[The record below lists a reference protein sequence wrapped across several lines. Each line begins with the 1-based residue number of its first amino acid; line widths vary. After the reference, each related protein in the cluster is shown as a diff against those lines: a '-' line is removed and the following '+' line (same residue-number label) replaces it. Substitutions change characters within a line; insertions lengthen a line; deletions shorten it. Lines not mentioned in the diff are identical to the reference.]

1 MRWRVSDLDANAAPA
16 ALQYLYVSLSNLCNA
31 RCTYCDVHS
40 EPPPVRDTGEPELRR
55 LFGEAQALGCH
66 TVHFLG
72 GGEPLIA
79 RSFPDAARVCRELA
93 LGVVITTNGS
103 HLERAIERDLPGV
116 TLTTLIVSLDSH
128 VPERHDAVR
137 GLRKLHDHAHAGIA
151 ACRRAH
157 PEALIVVN
165 HVVTR
170 DNVGELAAM
179 IERCAKAGAGA
190 INLIP
195 VKDRPDAEMAG
206 ERKAELAADL
216 PRLRQLA
223 TGLGVTM
230 FCNDH
235 DVADFA
241 RRGQGQPVLRE
252 YRCGYPRYALY
263 LDLPTGKVHPCD
275 CTVHRKPASTFEL
288 GDVWA
293 QSLAEIWH
301 GAPIRSLRDVL
312 SSPRDPGCKRDCDWA
327 NMQANTILLGRTGRT
342 A

>member
-1 MRWRVSDLDANAAPA
+1 MRWRVSALDANAAST

-40 EPPPVRDTGEPELRR
+40 EPPPVRDAGEPELRR

-79 RSFPDAARVCRELA
+79 RSFPAAASVCRELA

-116 TLTTLIVSLDSH
+116 ALKTLIVSLDSH
-128 VPERHDAVR
+128 VAERHDAVR

-151 ACRRAH
+151 ASRRHH
-157 PEALIVVN
+157 PDASIVIN
-165 HVVTR
+165 HVITR
-170 DNVGELAAM
+170 DNVDELEAM
-179 IERCAKAGAGA
+179 IERCAKACAHA
-190 INLIP
+190 LNLIP
-195 VKDRPDAEMAG
+195 VKDRPGAEMAPG
-206 ERKAELAADL
+206 RKAAFAADL
-216 PRLRQLA
+216 PRLRQRA
-223 TGLGVTM
+223 GGLGITLL
-230 FCNDH
+230 CNDQ
-235 DVADFA
+235 DVTDFA
-241 RRGQGQPVLRE
+241 RRGLGQLVLRE
-252 YRCGYPRYALY
+252 YRCVYPRYALY

-293 QSLAEIWH
+293 QSLAEIWT
-301 GAPIRSLRDVL
+301 GTATLSLRDIL
-312 SSPRDPGCKRDCDWA
+312 ISPRDPGCKSDCDWA
-327 NMQANTILLGRTGRT
+327 NMQANTILLER
-342 A
+342 AP